1 MAKLTPE
8 ISQNIALLKQQLLD
22 IVDEATAGE
31 LTLFERFGETSET
44 MTPVN
49 DLRDIAEQAS
59 TRFSQFANI
68 QLRIAQSQPI
78 ASGDLLQFLNEKI
91 TNAQVRI
98 PALERSVQEIKED
111 WSLL

>member
-22 IVDEATAGE
+22 IVDEATAAE

-44 MTPVN
+44 MTPLN

-68 QLRIAQSQPI
+68 QGSFGLMGKNVHFCYKLGKRC
-78 ASGDLLQFLNEKI
+78 
-91 TNAQVRI
+91 VRHGN
-98 PALERSVQEIKED
+98 LFMG
-111 WSLL
+111 